1 MRKIMLFILI
11 LGSVLLSACNSKNEV
26 VITPTV
32 EPTVE
37 MVSIGE

>member
-26 VITPTV
+26 VITSTA

>member
-1 MRKIMLFILI
+1 MRKIMLFVLI
-11 LGSVLLSACNSKNEV
+11 LGSILLSACNSKNEV

-37 MVSIGE
+37 VISVEE